1 MKLVL
6 TIPSVRL
13 PRAPSFDITA
23 QVPKVR
29 IPFLSLLVEPR
40 SLPKW
45 LFIWSFCVYLAMC
58 WACYFEFEQPRLNHE
73 TTIRFGADSP
83 TYWEAV
89 EYRRSHAES
98 TGPLVGFGTNLF
110 GPVAIGTVLQ
120 NGIAVGIFNILLFF
134 IAVEIACSI
143 PGVDRYRLLF
153 LLMIC
158 SETPPALVTLNKEI
172 LVLFSVLLMAKYV
185 YSERRSKLLLG
196 AVLIAS
202 VLTRW
207 EQVAI
212 ILLFLF
218 LRRKG
223 SYFQRN
229 PRFAVASVIAALT
242 VIYSLIAM
250 LPNSGIAGFTQ
261 FARGGNTIAK
271 LNNIQTHFGFPLVV
285 VPKII
290 MDISGELIR
299 PVTYFH
305 YFADFGFGDIHSWLI
320 VPLFSVVLIPVLA
333 IAYSKGRLN
342 PGRPI
347 ALLIIIYLLVVAV
360 TPFVQPRYNYFVYV
374 LLCLELAKKEAPDD
388 EMQRLTPSGKN
399 SPGIA
404 DLNRNPECSG
414 F

>member
-13 PRAPSFDITA
+13 PRAPSFDITTH
-23 QVPKVR
+23 VPKVR

-45 LFIWSFCVYLAMC
+45 LFIWSFCLYLAMC
-58 WACYFEFEQPRLNHE
+58 WACYFAFEQPRLNEE

-89 EYRRSHAES
+89 KYRTNHAES

-110 GPVAIGTVLQ
+110 GPVAIGIVLR

-172 LVLFSVLLMAKYV
+172 LVLFSVLLMAKYI

-218 LRRKG
+218 LQRKG
-223 SYFQRN
+223 SFFQRN

-305 YFADFGFGDIHSWLI
+305 YFANFGFGDIHTWLI
-320 VPLFSVVLIPVLA
+320 VPLFPW
-333 IAYSKGRLN
+333 
-342 PGRPI
+342 
-347 ALLIIIYLLVVAV
+347 
-360 TPFVQPRYNYFVYV
+360 
-374 LLCLELAKKEAPDD
+374 C
-388 EMQRLTPSGKN
+388 
-399 SPGIA
+399 
-404 DLNRNPECSG
+404 
-414 F
+414 

>member
-45 LFIWSFCVYLAMC
+45 LFIWSFCLYLAMC
-58 WACYFEFEQPRLNHE
+58 WACYFEFERPRLNHE

-89 EYRRSHAES
+89 EYRSSHAES

-120 NGIAVGIFNILLFF
+120 NGIAVGLFNMLLFF

-223 SYFQRN
+223 SYFQRH
-229 PRFAVASVIAALT
+229 PWFAVASVVAALT